1 MLVEDAKT
9 KETVSKSKKLRDYL
23 KLDNFIINEDS
34 TWKSVFDNSVLIVI
48 GYSCHCTVF

>member
-1 MLVEDAKT
+1 MENSKN
-9 KETVSKSKKLRDYL
+9 KETGSKSKKLRDYL
-23 KLDNFIINEDS
+23 KLDNFIINENS